1 MDGERFA
8 AALRNRIRRVEAGE
22 DGQSP
27 FWRGVAEG
35 LREAL
40 RTAEIAGEEGP
51 GGSAAGPQRKTGGPG
66 AIRAER
72 QP

>member
-1 MDGERFA
+1 MDGERFR

-22 DGQSP
+22 DGRST
-27 FWRGVAEG
+27 FWRGVAAG

-51 GGSAAGPQRKTGGPG
+51 GG
-66 AIRAER
+66 
-72 QP
+72 